1 MEKIV
6 SKYILYSFFLIVGL
20 INGLKTF
27 GQDPQ
32 FSQFYAN
39 SLYLN
44 PALTGNTTEYRLA
57 TTYRNQWPSIP
68 GAFVSNTA
76 AFDYNLEKANSGFGL
91 LFSRDKAGSGG
102 LSFTNVGFSYAYYI
116 PLSRQVSLRAGMR
129 FGYTTRKVDAS
140 KLVFG
145 DQIARGGASST
156 IESLQDGINYA
167 DISSGILVSH
177 AEKYW
182 LGFALDHIN
191 TPNYALVGFESGL
204 PIKLSVHGGWNFSIE
219 QKGVIA
225 SPTTFRLLFNY
236 KSQQDWDQL
245 DLGGYYEKYNIFFGA
260 WYRGLQGLKN
270 YENYA
275 NNDAMVFLLGYKT
288 GDIKIAYSYDIT
300 ISRLISASGGA
311 HEISLIYETASK
323 RKKRR
328 KRKFIVPC
336 AKF

>member
-1 MEKIV
+1 MEKRLF
-6 SKYILYSFFLIVGL
+6 KFILYYFFLIVGL
-20 INGLKTF
+20 TNALDSF

-76 AFDYNLEKANSGFGL
+76 SFDYNLEKANSGFGL
-91 LFSRDKAGSGG
+91 LFTRDKAGSGG
-102 LSFTNVGFSYAYYI
+102 LSFTNVGLSYAYYI

-129 FGYTTRKVDAS
+129 FSYTFRKVDYS

-145 DQIARGGASST
+145 DQIARGGAPTS

-167 DISSGILVSH
+167 DISSGLLLSH
-177 AEKYW
+177 SEKYW
-182 LGFALDHIN
+182 LGIAVNHIN
-191 TPNYALVGFESGL
+191 RPNYALVGFESGL
-204 PIKLSVHGGWNFSIE
+204 PINFSVHGGWNFEIE
-219 QKGVIA
+219 KKGVVS
-225 SPTTFRLLFNY
+225 SPTTFRLLFHY

-245 DLGGYYEKYNIFFGA
+245 DLGGYYEKYNVFFGA
-260 WYRGLQGLKN
+260 WYRGLQGFKS
-270 YENYA
+270 YEGYA
-275 NNDAMVFLLGYKT
+275 NNDALVLLLGYKS
-288 GDIKIAYSYDIT
+288 GDIKIGYSYDIT
-300 ISRLISASGGA
+300 ISKLVSASGGA